1 MQIVGPL
8 SRRDSWLRLFFPRPL
23 IDPMQIKGRDAFL
36 LIRIL
41 LFIVLINGRA
51 EITGYI
57 GMQIPL
63 LTDILIIFA
72 MATGVYRIHHL
83 KIPTIV
89 GFLLTGVL
97 AGPHGWA
104 SSACA

>member
-1 MQIVGPL
+1 
-8 SRRDSWLRLFFPRPL
+8 
-23 IDPMQIKGRDAFL
+23 
-36 LIRIL
+36 
-41 LFIVLINGRA
+41 
-51 EITGYI
+51 
-57 GMQIPL
+57 
-63 LTDILIIFA
+63 